1 MRLPLLAGLARRR
14 SGEPWPNTCV
24 WPITSSKVRGR
35 MRTANGRV
43 IDSGASAAPNKSFS
57 LITSYSTPV
66 FEQTFELH
74 PGFPQRGEP
83 RKESVTHLVVVEDYF
98 AGVLGGVEVHDAF
111 DGPVV
116 VAIGIIDNL
125 THLPRMLVV
134 LVLVIQ
140 HEQFGRARFGADA
153 TYSCSS

>member
-1 MRLPLLAGLARRR
+1 M
-14 SGEPWPNTCV
+14 
-24 WPITSSKVRGR
+24 
-35 MRTANGRV
+35 
-43 IDSGASAAPNKSFS
+43 
-57 LITSYSTPV
+57 

-111 DGPVV
+111 DGPIVI
-116 VAIGIIDNL
+116 AIGIIDKSDA
-125 THLPRMLVV
+125 PSRMLVV

-140 HEQFGRARFGADA
+140 HEQFGRARSAPMP

>member
-1 MRLPLLAGLARRR
+1 
-14 SGEPWPNTCV
+14 
-24 WPITSSKVRGR
+24 
-35 MRTANGRV
+35 MRTANGRF

-98 AGVLGGVEVHDAF
+98 AGVLGGVEVHDAI
-111 DGPVV
+111 DGTIV
-116 VAIGIIDNL
+116 ID
-125 THLPRMLVV
+125 
-134 LVLVIQ
+134 I
-140 HEQFGRARFGADA
+140 
-153 TYSCSS
+153 